1 MLSGLDPFWPKRYFS
16 RPMCPPDGFGARC
29 FGGLVVI
36 ADRFITHAIVL
47 DDGEHM
53 DVYWFTAY
61 LILAVVAI
69 VASLLLALQTWEH
82 RRYVQSCM
90 RELSR
95 HQPTGRVAL
104 FAPCK
109 GLDLDLEANLHAIL
123 RQDYDNFE
131 VTFIVENVD
140 DPAYPAI
147 RRAMTNHP
155 WVPTRVVVAGRA
167 TDSGQKVHNLRV
179 ATQHLSKRV
188 KYLAFVDSDARP
200 RPEWLRT
207 LVSRLDQPGVGA
219 VTGYR
224 WFTPARATMANAL
237 VYSMNCDVISLLT
250 RSSHYL
256 IWGGSWS
263 IRRDVFDAV
272 GLRNAWKG
280 TLSDDL
286 VASRLMRQARL
297 GVRFEPGC
305 VVASSLDVSL
315 GQAMSFIRRQ
325 YLVARLYTFDWWL
338 FSLVSATFSNVFWLG
353 NLGVL
358 LLGLLTGSPSPWIPI
373 GISAVLYLIMVY
385 RGSVRQDLVRT
396 YFPHWERA
404 SRRIR
409 GFDIWANPLVEFAHW
424 IGVVSAG
431 VGRYINWRGIRYY
444 VVPGGQ
450 LLKIIRP
457 GEPAV
462 TAGEEKVMLRKA
474 G

>member
-1 MLSGLDPFWPKRYFS
+1 VP
-16 RPMCPPDGFGARC
+16 
-29 FGGLVVI
+29 
-36 ADRFITHAIVL
+36 
-47 DDGEHM
+47 DDGERM
-53 DVYWFTAY
+53 DVYWITAY
-61 LILAVVAI
+61 LILGGLTI
-69 VASLLLALQTWEH
+69 VAWLLLSLLTWEH
-82 RRYVQSCM
+82 RRYVRSCI
-90 RELSR
+90 RDLAR

-109 GLDLDLEANLHAIL
+109 GLDLDLEANLRAIL

-131 VTFIVENVD
+131 VTFIVENTD

-147 RRAMTNHP
+147 RRAMAEHP
-155 WVPTRVVVAGRA
+155 WVPARVVVAGRA

-179 ATQHLSKRV
+179 ATQHLSQRV

-200 RPEWLRT
+200 RPEWLRA
-207 LVSRLDQPGVGA
+207 LVSRLDQPGLGA

-224 WFTPARATMANAL
+224 WFMPTRPTLANAL

-256 IWGGSWS
+256 IWGGSWA
-263 IRRDVFDAV
+263 IRREVFDAI

-286 VASRLMRQARL
+286 VASRLMRQSRL
-297 GVRFEPGC
+297 EVRFEPGC
-305 VVASSLDVSL
+305 VVASPLDVSL

-338 FSLVSATFSNVFWLG
+338 FSLAAATVSNAIWLG

-358 LLGLLTGSPSPWIPI
+358 IWSLLKGSPSPWIPI
-373 GISAVLYLIMVY
+373 VVCSVLYAVRAY
-385 RGSVRQDLVRT
+385 RGSMRQDLVRT
-396 YFPHWERA
+396 YFPHWQRA

-409 GFDIWANPLVEFAHW
+409 ACDIWANPLVEFAHW
-424 IGVVSAG
+424 VGVLSAG
-431 VGRYINWRGIRYY
+431 VGRYVNWRGIRYY

-450 LLKIIRP
+450 VRKIIRS
-457 GEPAV
+457 GEDAKAP
-462 TAGEEKVMLRKA
+462 EEEWISLRKA